1 MTTPEIQISTSPRL
15 QDQLLATK
23 FFLPIAL
30 HPLISRPHL
39 AALLDESLK
48 HPLTLISAPAGFG
61 KTTLLSSWARSLP
74 INSPS
79 VAWVSLDEGDNEPL
93 IFWINIITA
102 LGKQRAECFLPLLTY
117 LQSLQTPSLKHVLT
131 TFINLL
137 TESAECFV
145 LILDDY
151 HVITRPQVHTTISY
165 VIDRIPSQLR
175 IILSTRV
182 DPDLPL
188 PLLRARGMMR
198 EIRTPQLRC
207 TAEETK
213 IFFQKVAGLQLPEET
228 IQQVTTRTEGWL
240 AGLQLLTLCLPED
253 ANPAMLLH
261 EARGGQ
267 RYISDYLTEQVL
279 RQQPQDVQMFLLS
292 TCILEKLNASL
303 CDAVLEQ
310 DGSQQMLAQ
319 LERANLFLE
328 SLDSKR
334 EWYRYHAFFAQTLH
348 TQLEQSHPELIP
360 LLHHRASLWYA
371 RQSQTTTILPCQ
383 CQTLSCKG
391 IWYAQHDRSIT
402 AILHALKA
410 HQWQWAADLI
420 EKLPLT
426 ALACPL
432 GEETQASLREWLEQL
447 PADIVHSRPR
457 LCLACVRLFLEVV
470 PHTQVHSW
478 LNAAETTL
486 VASLMRHPSANTASS
501 TPPPHMQL
509 EQENLLGE
517 VFALRALLKSYEED
531 GPATHTF
538 CQQALSLLSTQN
550 YIGHAQVTF
559 AQLVN
564 SYTYSANDMKN
575 AIESALHASKLAQTG
590 GNIALAIGV
599 MSTTALY
606 MIGAGQ
612 LRKAYRLTKQAL
624 QLGVLPG
631 MLVQPEVGWPAL
643 LQAEI
648 LREWNQLDKARSL
661 IEEALSVCQQAESL
675 LSQRYFLLGQA
686 VLLRVALSQGE
697 LDTAYSALQEF
708 ERIGRQTNYQI
719 YLHERS
725 LFTAIDQVKLWIACG
740 EREQAIRWTKEWN
753 EEAQHETAFPFTHE
767 REMVASVRLLL
778 AKAQSALALE
788 QLSPL
793 LRNVTTGHRW
803 GHVIE
808 ILLLQALAYQMNHE
822 EPRALSALLEA
833 IRLAEPEGYIRSFV
847 DEGAPMH
854 ALLSK
859 LREQQCQAGLTS
871 YLDMVLAA
879 FPQQMQMQESYL
891 KQKEEHTKGQPLLD
905 PLSKRELEVLNTI
918 ACGASNNQIAQEL
931 MITVDTVKRH
941 ISHIFSKL
949 GVQNRVQAIKQAR
962 LLGLLDN
969 EL

>member
-1 MTTPEIQISTSPRL
+1 
-15 QDQLLATK
+15 
-23 FFLPIAL
+23 
-30 HPLISRPHL
+30 
-39 AALLDESLK
+39 
-48 HPLTLISAPAGFG
+48 
-61 KTTLLSSWARSLP
+61 
-74 INSPS
+74 
-79 VAWVSLDEGDNEPL
+79 
-93 IFWINIITA
+93 
-102 LGKQRAECFLPLLTY
+102 
-117 LQSLQTPSLKHVLT
+117 
-131 TFINLL
+131 
-137 TESAECFV
+137 
-145 LILDDY
+145 
-151 HVITRPQVHTTISY
+151 
-165 VIDRIPSQLR
+165 
-175 IILSTRV
+175 
-182 DPDLPL
+182 
-188 PLLRARGMMR
+188 
-198 EIRTPQLRC
+198 
-207 TAEETK
+207 
-213 IFFQKVAGLQLPEET
+213 
-228 IQQVTTRTEGWL
+228 
-240 AGLQLLTLCLPED
+240 
-253 ANPAMLLH
+253 
-261 EARGGQ
+261 
-267 RYISDYLTEQVL
+267 
-279 RQQPQDVQMFLLS
+279 
-292 TCILEKLNASL
+292 
-303 CDAVLEQ
+303 
-310 DGSQQMLAQ
+310 
-319 LERANLFLE
+319 
-328 SLDSKR
+328 
-334 EWYRYHAFFAQTLH
+334 
-348 TQLEQSHPELIP
+348 
-360 LLHHRASLWYA
+360 
-371 RQSQTTTILPCQ
+371 
-383 CQTLSCKG
+383 
-391 IWYAQHDRSIT
+391 
-402 AILHALKA
+402 
-410 HQWQWAADLI
+410 
-420 EKLPLT
+420 
-426 ALACPL
+426 
-432 GEETQASLREWLEQL
+432 
-447 PADIVHSRPR
+447 
-457 LCLACVRLFLEVV
+457 
-470 PHTQVHSW
+470 
-478 LNAAETTL
+478 
-486 VASLMRHPSANTASS
+486 
-501 TPPPHMQL
+501 MQL

-575 AIESALHASKLAQTG
+575 AIESALHASKLARTG

-793 LRNVTTGHRW
+793 LRNVTMGHRW

-822 EPRALSALLEA
+822 EPRALSVLLEA

-918 ACGASNNQIAQEL
+918 ARGASNNQIAQEL